1 MGKPDRHRSNDIHSM
16 GDWEDFNVVLQLQV
30 RMHGNPGTMA
40 ETQDF
45 SKCIQDL
52 RLSELTW
59 EGEYYTWSNKQ
70 DGYDRIWSRID
81 RIFSNYEWMM
91 PRGHIST
98 VYEMPFISDHAPM
111 SLTFNDNQRSRK
123 TSFKLFNVWVDYER
137 FLTDVQQI
145 WQQRFHR
152 QKIQD
157 VWMKLK
163 ALRPVLRKLNV
174 EEFKFIRQKI
184 EIARIELEKVQRS
197 IDANC
202 SVEMLLKE
210 NELVQNLEK
219 WDMIEEGALKQK
231 ARAKWIQLGD
241 SNTKYFS
248 AVMKERSQRKQILE
262 LHSITGNRITDSESI
277 KREIV
282 EFYKSLM
289 GAAAQSLPAIDKM
302 VLHKGPKLNQQQ
314 RIELCKDVTPEEIYE
329 GM

>member
-16 GDWEDFNVVLQLQV
+16 GDWEDFNIVLQLQD
-30 RMHGNPGTMA
+30 RMHENPGTMA

-59 EGEYYTWSNKQ
+59 E
-70 DGYDRIWSRID
+70 
-81 RIFSNYEWMM
+81 
-91 PRGHIST
+91 
-98 VYEMPFISDHAPM
+98 
-111 SLTFNDNQRSRK
+111 
-123 TSFKLFNVWVDYER
+123 DYER

-163 ALRPVLRKLNV
+163 ALRPVLRKLNI

-277 KREIV
+277 KREII